1 MGLLIG
7 IPAQGAPG
15 PEGAASITHDKDRC
29 HLSVWE
35 EDVAFYY
42 QQISRWELSSG
53 AARET

>member
-15 PEGAASITHDKDRC
+15 PEGAASMTHDKDRC
-29 HLSVWE
+29 HLCVWE

-42 QQISRWELSSG
+42 QQISRRELGSG
-53 AARET
+53 TARET